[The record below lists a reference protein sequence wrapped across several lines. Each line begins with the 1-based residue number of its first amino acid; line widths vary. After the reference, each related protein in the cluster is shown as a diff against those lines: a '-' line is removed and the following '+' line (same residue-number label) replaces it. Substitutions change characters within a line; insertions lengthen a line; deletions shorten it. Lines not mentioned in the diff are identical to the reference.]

1 MELMNSMGFFM
12 FLLHTLGMGPPSY
25 GTKNQL
31 AGAWGRGTSPMGL
44 RNGNIHQ
51 PTRFLFL
58 WISLIS
64 SCALSDYDKIRNKHQ
79 NSFNIIQFISRHL
92 ELVMFQPPHI
102 MGISFLPHL
111 QVEDGQQ
118 HPSVGRQ
125 VALGSVADA
134 TILGPAPYQQN
145 QLRGHGVQLRGCLE
159 RLE

>member
-1 MELMNSMGFFM
+1 MAPKINSLELGAVAHPPWDYEMEIS
-12 FLLHTLGMGPPSY
+12 
-25 GTKNQL
+25 
-31 AGAWGRGTSPMGL
+31 TS
-44 RNGNIHQ
+44 Q
-51 PTRFLFL
+51 PGSFFL

-79 NSFNIIQFISRHL
+79 NSFNIIQFISIHL

-102 MGISFLPHL
+102 MGVSFLPHL